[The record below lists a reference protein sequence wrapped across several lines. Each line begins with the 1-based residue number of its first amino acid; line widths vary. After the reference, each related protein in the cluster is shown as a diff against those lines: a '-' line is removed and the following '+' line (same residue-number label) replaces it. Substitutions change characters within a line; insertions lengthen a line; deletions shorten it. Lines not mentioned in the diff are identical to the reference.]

1 MHIHDIVII
10 GGGISGLFLAY
21 NLIQSDKYDDILL
34 VESSSE
40 LGGRIRTETID
51 NYPIEMGGARFSDK
65 HVHLLSLLEEL
76 GLQDKMHLPRCL
88 DGKQFGSYHKP
99 SFLFYYKVQQ
109 SLLLIWSL
117 V

>member
-1 MHIHDIVII
+1 MHI
-10 GGGISGLFLAY
+10 AY
-21 NLIQSDKYDDILL
+21 NLIQSNKYDDILL

-76 GLQDKMHLPRCL
+76 GLQDKMVQLPKEITYIHRDKKNNYDL
-88 DGKQFGSYHKP
+88 KKQFLK
-99 SFLFYYKVQQ
+99 
-109 SLLLIWSL
+109 L
-117 V
+117 VDQKKKT